1 MDQTGLK
8 VSLLT
13 GKHQEEVEA
22 VVKGFGQEEEAGEK
36 SRWAKC
42 QLIRRKYKYSYL
54 LHSSLWEKLGASHE
68 EKEEQQKRSAP
79 VFEQQQIQ
87 TKNKNKGSKI
97 EKQLLSEDSVS
108 RVLPHVETY
117 LEHFTDT
124 KVDSQYSSHWPC
136 AALHLFFNPA
146 ASDKPKARQGIRKWK

>member
-1 MDQTGLK
+1 MG
-8 VSLLT
+8 
-13 GKHQEEVEA
+13 
-22 VVKGFGQEEEAGEK
+22 
-36 SRWAKC
+36 KC
-42 QLIRRKYKYSYL
+42 QLILTLVQSYSL
-54 LHSSLWEKLGASHE
+54 ICSILSSLWEKLGASHE

-117 LEHFTDT
+117 LEHFTNT
-124 KVDSQYSSHWPC
+124 KVASFTHHIGRVQIIYI
-136 AALHLFFNPA
+136 PA
-146 ASDKPKARQGIRKWK
+146 ATSDKPKARQGIRKWK